1 MCLTAPEEVTLNQT
15 THSGR
20 WAGLNK
26 ISTRRPNMLKWVKK
40 LFGTEQP
47 AQTVTI
53 KPAEEELKTT
63 VAAVTVKTETKK
75 PAEKKTAPKKT
86 DDKKSATKT
95 AKHTRANLEKLNKTQ
110 IEALAK
116 AELGVDLDRR
126 KTKEFMIDDFLAA
139 QKK

>member
-1 MCLTAPEEVTLNQT
+1 
-15 THSGR
+15 
-20 WAGLNK
+20 
-26 ISTRRPNMLKWVKK
+26 MLKWVKK

-53 KPAEEELKTT
+53 KPAAEELKTT

-75 PAEKKTAPKKT
+75 PAAKKTAPKKT